1 MIGLDSENI
10 FVLCKVESPEFL
22 KTGKRIR
29 AKDKA
34 QAFLASLGMKDLA
47 FATA

>member
-22 KTGKRIR
+22 KTGKGLR
-29 AKDKA
+29 AKKTA
-34 QAFLASLGMKDLA
+34 QAIVSPFQVGNLA